1 MERLDSKNEVI
12 LNKKNKL
19 IINQHLDK
27 NTIGAQALANRT
39 AEEVCQLQNEV
50 NMLNDKLD
58 KMDKQIQIERE
69 LVNFLTTRTKEMK
82 LQLLEDMVNI

>member
-1 MERLDSKNEVI
+1 
-12 LNKKNKL
+12 
-19 IINQHLDK
+19 
-27 NTIGAQALANRT
+27 
-39 AEEVCQLQNEV
+39 
-50 NMLNDKLD
+50 MLNDKLD